1 MLNGHD
7 NLLKLTGTMGM
18 RSSFE
23 GSSYLVTVK
32 HSFAKVTSLENLVVF
47 VGDLWISLRP
57 RRFLRTKLLIL
68 SWHST
73 LKLNT
78 HTLSLRRLRSPLN
91 FLYSLAYICHHFT
104 SEYLKLN
111 QTILPV
117 VYDFLLTTF
126 PLNNLMIFCKRRS
139 SVASRSSNRGCVAVF
154 LLSRE
159 EKIRV

>member
-57 RRFLRTKLLIL
+57 RRYLCTKLLIL
-68 SWHST
+68 S
-73 LKLNT
+73 
-78 HTLSLRRLRSPLN
+78 
-91 FLYSLAYICHHFT
+91 
-104 SEYLKLN
+104 
-111 QTILPV
+111 
-117 VYDFLLTTF
+117 
-126 PLNNLMIFCKRRS
+126 
-139 SVASRSSNRGCVAVF
+139 
-154 LLSRE
+154 
-159 EKIRV
+159 

>member
-1 MLNGHD
+1 MHAQWAWQFIETNRYYGDEIIVWRKQLPSHC
-7 NLLKLTGTMGM
+7 KAFFRLT
-18 RSSFE
+18 
-23 GSSYLVTVK
+23 
-32 HSFAKVTSLENLVVF
+32 VTSLENLVVF

-68 SWHST
+68 SWYST
-73 LKLNT
+73 LKVNT

-126 PLNNLMIFCKRRS
+126 PLNNLMIFCKRIS
-139 SVASRSSNRGCVAVF
+139 LVASRSSNKRLCRCFPSVTIWV
-154 LLSRE
+154 
-159 EKIRV
+159 

>member
-1 MLNGHD
+1 MDIFKTTAISAHKIADFVVTLNPESKYAHFI
-7 NLLKLTGTMGM
+7 
-18 RSSFE
+18 SS
-23 GSSYLVTVK
+23 TPK
-32 HSFAKVTSLENLVVF
+32 
-47 VGDLWISLRP
+47 IS
-57 RRFLRTKLLIL
+57 
-68 SWHST
+68 
-73 LKLNT
+73 
-78 HTLSLRRLRSPLN
+78 LN

-104 SEYLKLN
+104 AEYLKLN

-154 LLSRE
+154 LLSLE